1 MINLSRNVL
10 FAVSVLV
17 LSAAVWAQSGAK
29 ENLAGDHQAG
39 ATVAGTPAAAASDQ
53 NYVIGPEDVLSV
65 NVWKET
71 EVSVSQPVRPDGR
84 ISIPLIHDIQAA
96 GLTPMALAADIREK
110 LKKYIA
116 DPQVTVVVTAINS
129 KRVYLLGEIARP
141 GAYPLLP
148 DQTVLQAIA
157 NGGGFSQ
164 FASLN
169 KIYVLRNEGGKQ
181 TKLPFNY
188 RQVIKGDKPE
198 ENIMLQPGDTIVVP

>member
-1 MINLSRNVL
+1 MIKNNSIRPLLTIFFAFLWAAAAWTQDAPKQNLT
-10 FAVSVLV
+10 
-17 LSAAVWAQSGAK
+17 
-29 ENLAGDHQAG
+29 GDHQAG
-39 ATVAGTPAAAASDQ
+39 SPVTPTSSPSDQ
-53 NYVIGPEDVLSV
+53 NYLIGPEDVLSV

-96 GLTPMALAADIREK
+96 GLTPMNLAADIREK

-129 KRVYLLGEIARP
+129 KRVYLMGEVARP

-164 FASLN
+164 FANVS
-169 KIYVLRNEGGKQ
+169 KIYVLRKQ
-181 TKLPFNY
+181 AKLPFNY
-188 RQVIKGDKPE
+188 RQVVKGDKPE
-198 ENIMLQPGDTIVVP
+198 QNIMLEPGDTIVVP